1 MNKKNTIMIDIT
13 QQPEI
18 VSSKINNIQHKNKLQ
33 SAIDTAFQEQFV
45 YEFAKNHDNLTTV
58 TIEPL
63 VKQVTTVFNNCKNID
78 QSKMSDDEKR
88 GIQFTLDSTNQVY
101 HFLTALLAEAYI
113 KLNSETTHNAKNTT
127 H

>member
-1 MNKKNTIMIDIT
+1 MIDIT